1 MAKLGLEPILRKSR
15 YSAKATLSV
24 SQMFISTKSRSAGNL
39 LPTSLAAVRALFDNV
54 LTIPHYELVS
64 KLAHYPVVIGH
75 LTLRPNPDQ

>member
-1 MAKLGLEPILRKSR
+1 
-15 YSAKATLSV
+15 
-24 SQMFISTKSRSAGNL
+24 MFISTKSRSAGNL

-75 LTLRPNPDQ
+75 LTLRPNSATTDRNDAILDLRLWNSED